1 MLRYFLF
8 LFLILALA
16 YLANAQNTD
25 TRYRR
30 ELEEV
35 LLDIERQYQV
45 NLSFAES
52 IVSGKLLDYANW
64 RFRPSVEETLK
75 NVLTPFD
82 LVHEKQGE
90 STYRVSKFRYSR
102 ITLEEGVERL
112 EHMKTLYD
120 NKADWEIRKD
130 SLRKCMTEALHL
142 SKIPEWPES
151 SPIIVNKRK
160 TDDYQVEN
168 IALEVLPGLYTI
180 GSLYKPRN
188 LKGKVPVILCPNGHF
203 AHGRYNKDIQIRCAM
218 LAKMGAIVMNYDL
231 FAWGESRL
239 QFDDHSRSIA
249 QTVQVLNSLRIM
261 DYLLSLKHA
270 DTERVAVT
278 GGSGGGSHTMLIS
291 AIDDRIKVSV
301 PVVML
306 SCYFYGGCPCE
317 SGQPVHLCA
326 GGTNNV
332 EIAAMFAPKP
342 QLIVSDGGDWSNHV
356 PEYEFPFLKRTYEF
370 YNQTENVRNIH
381 LPDEGHDYGYSKRIA
396 MYDFMKEFLQ
406 LNTDKVRKDDGEYDE
421 STVVIEELSDMYV
434 FANKRHNLPENAI
447 HGTEELEKVVDSILF
462 D

>member
-1 MLRYFLF
+1 
-8 LFLILALA
+8 
-16 YLANAQNTD
+16 
-25 TRYRR
+25 
-30 ELEEV
+30 
-35 LLDIERQYQV
+35 
-45 NLSFAES
+45 
-52 IVSGKLLDYANW
+52 
-64 RFRPSVEETLK
+64 
-75 NVLTPFD
+75 
-82 LVHEKQGE
+82 
-90 STYRVSKFRYSR
+90 
-102 ITLEEGVERL
+102 
-112 EHMKTLYD
+112 
-120 NKADWEIRKD
+120 
-130 SLRKCMTEALHL
+130 
-142 SKIPEWPES
+142 
-151 SPIIVNKRK
+151 
-160 TDDYQVEN
+160 
-168 IALEVLPGLYTI
+168 
-180 GSLYKPRN
+180 
-188 LKGKVPVILCPNGHF
+188 
-203 AHGRYNKDIQIRCAM
+203 M

-342 QLIVSDGGDWSNHV
+342 QLIISDGGDWSNHV